1 MIGKQFKNQ
10 SFRSTLEY
18 VLGKEKATM
27 IDSNMGGTTPT
38 QLTREFSAARRFRP
52 NLQRACAHVILSIPH
67 RDVSHDKGEYHEH
80 LEDEQ
85 YTEIAQHWLKSMK
98 FLGDELNQ
106 SQYVVARHH
115 DTNHEHIHIIASR
128 IRMNG
133 SVVPDSWDYRR
144 SEVILR
150 QLEKEY
156 GLEEVS
162 CSSDRVAQTV
172 QKESGFE
179 TTVSNRHSQTQ
190 KQKHHSSNQ
199 PPITQLLA
207 DIIDAATKD
216 QPTVTQLIHRLQ
228 KQGVVI
234 HPQFNA
240 GGLFKEA
247 IAFELNGVKIGGYKL
262 GSAYSFPG
270 LQKKRGVSYDPERDL
285 PAIHS
290 CRGKKQVEMPEP
302 TVETI
307 MAALSPENEIALVN
321 TDKTTHGQETGLE
334 SSAIPETIASLTTD
348 NVQTK
353 AHQDTTAP
361 LVNTNSNEDNQEI
374 ARSALPKAIASGK
387 SSKNALDSEARS
399 AISVNGNNQTSSRV
413 GDVIPALS
421 AHQQGTKPK
430 NYADSISPIIR
441 LFWQQAGQP
450 ETYSGKYY
458 DLELERDILKLRR
471 KSGEEIA
478 ELPLRDG
485 AESKDKGLTSED
497 LIILERLEELLLNH
511 NQQQEPENQGELE

>member
-1 MIGKQFKNQ
+1 MSVYKI
-10 SFRSTLEY
+10 
-18 VLGKEKATM
+18 
-27 IDSNMGGTTPT
+27 
-38 QLTREFSAARRFRP
+38 RE
-52 NLQRACAHVILSIPH
+52 V
-67 RDVSHDKGEYHEH
+67 Y
-80 LEDEQ
+80 Q

-150 QLEKEY
+150 QLEKDY
-156 GLEEVS
+156 GLEAVS
-162 CSSDRVAQTV
+162 CSNDRVAQRV
-172 QKESGFE
+172 QEIFGIE
-179 TTVSNRHSQTQ
+179 TTVSDRHSQTQ

-199 PPITQLLA
+199 PPITQLLV
-207 DIIDAATKD
+207 DIIDKSTKD
-216 QPTVTQLIHRLQ
+216 QPTVTQLIQRLQ
-228 KQGVVI
+228 QQGVMV

-240 GGLFKEA
+240 GGLFKKA
-247 IAFELNGVKIGGYKL
+247 IAFELNGVKVGGYKL

-270 LQKKRGVSYDPERDL
+270 LQKKRGVSYNPERDL
-285 PAIHS
+285 TAIYS

-307 MAALSPENEIALVN
+307 MAALALSPETEIALVN
-321 TDKTTHGQETGLE
+321 TDKSTHGQETGLE

-361 LVNTNSNEDNQEI
+361 LVNTNSNEGNQEI
-374 ARSALPKAIASGK
+374 ARSALPKAIAQNAIPKEIASEK
-387 SSKNALDSEARS
+387 SSKNALDSEPRS
-399 AISVNGNNQTSSRV
+399 AFSVDGNNQTSSRV

-430 NYADSISPIIR
+430 NYANSISPIIR

-478 ELPLRDG
+478 EIPLHDG

-497 LIILERLEELLLNH
+497 LIILERLKELLLNH
-511 NQQQEPENQGELE
+511 NQQQKPENQGELE

>member
-1 MIGKQFKNQ
+1 
-10 SFRSTLEY
+10 
-18 VLGKEKATM
+18 M
-27 IDSNMGGTTPT
+27 IDSNMGGTTPV
-38 QLTREFSAARRFRP
+38 QLTREFGAARRFRP

-67 RDVSHDKGEYHEH
+67 RDISHDKGEYHEH

-150 QLEKEY
+150 QLEKDY
-156 GLEEVS
+156 GLEAVS
-162 CSSDRVAQTV
+162 CSNDRVAQRV
-172 QKESGFE
+172 QEVFGIE
-179 TTVSNRHSQTQ
+179 TTVSDRHSQTQ
-190 KQKHHSSNQ
+190 KQRHHSSNQ

-207 DIIDAATKD
+207 DIIDKATKD

-228 KQGVVI
+228 QEDVVV

-247 IAFELNGVKIGGYKL
+247 IAFEMNGVKIGGYKL

-270 LQKKRGVSYDPERDL
+270 LQKKRGISYNPERDL

-290 CRGKKQVEMPEP
+290 CRSKKQVEMPET
-302 TVETI
+302 TVKRM
-307 MAALSPENEIALVN
+307 MAALSPEDEIALVN
-321 TDKTTHGQETGLE
+321 T
-334 SSAIPETIASLTTD
+334 
-348 NVQTK
+348 
-353 AHQDTTAP
+353 
-361 LVNTNSNEDNQEI
+361 NTNETNQAIAKRPAEI
-374 ARSALPKAIASGK
+374 ARSAIASEK
-387 SSKNALDSEARS
+387 SSKNALDSEPSS
-399 AISVNGNNQTSSRV
+399 AFSVDGNNQTSSRV

-430 NYADSISPIIR
+430 NYANSISPIIR

-478 ELPLRDG
+478 EIPLHYG

-497 LIILERLEELLLNH
+497 LIILERLKELLLNH
-511 NQQQEPENQGELE
+511 NQQQETENQGELE

>member
-1 MIGKQFKNQ
+1 
-10 SFRSTLEY
+10 
-18 VLGKEKATM
+18 M
-27 IDSNMGGTTPT
+27 IDSNMGGTTPV
-38 QLTREFSAARRFRP
+38 QLTREFGAARRFRP

-156 GLEEVS
+156 GLEAVS
-162 CSSDRVAQTV
+162 CSSDRVAQRV
-172 QKESGFE
+172 QEESGFE
-179 TTVSNRHSQTQ
+179 TTVSDRHSQTQ

-228 KQGVVI
+228 QQGVVV

-247 IAFELNGVKIGGYKL
+247 IAFELNGIKIGGYKL

-270 LQKKRGVSYDPERDL
+270 LQKKRGVSYNPERDL

-374 ARSALPKAIASGK
+374 ARSALPKAITQNAIPKEIASGK
-387 SSKNALDSEARS
+387 SSKNALDSEPRS
-399 AISVNGNNQTSSRV
+399 AISVDGNSQASSRV
-413 GDVIPALS
+413 GDVIPSLS
-421 AHQQGTKPK
+421 AHQQGNKPK
-430 NYADSISPIIR
+430 NYANSINPIIR

-497 LIILERLEELLLNH
+497 LIILERLKELLLNH
-511 NQQQEPENQGELE
+511 NQQQEPENQEELA

>member
-1 MIGKQFKNQ
+1 MLKGVPLIGKQFKNQ

-27 IDSNMGGTTPT
+27 IDSNMGGTTPV
-38 QLTREFSAARRFRP
+38 QLTREFGAARRFRP

-98 FLGDELNQ
+98 FLGEELNQ
-106 SQYVVARHH
+106 SQYIVARHH

-150 QLEKEY
+150 QLEKDY
-156 GLEEVS
+156 GLEAVS
-162 CSSDRVAQTV
+162 CSSDRVAQRV
-172 QKESGFE
+172 QEESGVE

-216 QPTVTQLIHRLQ
+216 QPTVTQLIQRLQ
-228 KQGVVI
+228 QQGVVV

-247 IAFELNGVKIGGYKL
+247 IAFELNDVKVGGYKL

-270 LQKKRGVSYDPERDL
+270 LQKKRGVSYNPERDL

-290 CRGKKQVEMPEP
+290 CRGKKQVEMPET
-302 TVETI
+302 TVKTM
-307 MAALSPENEIALVN
+307 MATLSPEDEIALVN
-321 TDKTTHGQETGLE
+321 T
-334 SSAIPETIASLTTD
+334 
-348 NVQTK
+348 
-353 AHQDTTAP
+353 
-361 LVNTNSNEDNQEI
+361 NTNDINQAI
-374 ARSALPKAIASGK
+374 AKRPAGISQSAGPKAIASEK
-387 SSKNALDSEARS
+387 SSKNALDSEPSS
-399 AISVNGNNQTSSRV
+399 AISVNGNSQTSSRV
-413 GDVIPALS
+413 GDVIPSLS
-421 AHQQGTKPK
+421 AHQQGNKPK
-430 NYADSISPIIR
+430 NYANSISPIIR

-478 ELPLRDG
+478 EIPLHDG

-497 LIILERLEELLLNH
+497 LIILERLKELLLNH
-511 NQQQEPENQGELE
+511 NQQQEPENQKELA

>member
-27 IDSNMGGTTPT
+27 IDSNMGGTTPI
-38 QLTREFSAARRFRP
+38 QLTREFGAARRFRP

-85 YTEIAQHWLKSMK
+85 YTEIAHHWLKSMK

-150 QLEKEY
+150 KLEKEY
-156 GLEEVS
+156 GLEAVS
-162 CSSDRVAQTV
+162 CSSDRVAQRV
-172 QKESGFE
+172 QEENGVE

-207 DIIDAATKD
+207 DIIDEATKD

-228 KQGVVI
+228 QQGVVV

-247 IAFELNGVKIGGYKL
+247 IAFEMNGVKIGGYKL

-270 LQKKRGVSYDPERDL
+270 LQKKRGVSYNPEKDL
-285 PAIHS
+285 PAIHC
-290 CRGKKQVEMPEP
+290 CRGQKQVEMSAPAIK
-302 TVETI
+302 TM

-321 TDKTTHGQETGLE
+321 TDKTTHGQETGSE
-334 SSAIPETIASLTTD
+334 SSAIPKTIASFTTD

-361 LVNTNSNEDNQEI
+361 LVNTNSNEGNQAI

-387 SSKNALDSEARS
+387 SSKNALDGEPRS
-399 AISVNGNNQTSSRV
+399 AISVDGNSQTSSRV
-413 GDVIPALS
+413 GDVIPSLIT
-421 AHQQGTKPK
+421 HQQGNKPK
-430 NYADSISPIIR
+430 NYANSINPIIR

-497 LIILERLEELLLNH
+497 LIILERLKELLLNH
-511 NQQQEPENQGELE
+511 NQQQEPENQEELA